1 MIASTL
7 LLLSVAALL
16 GQVVWTRARS
26 SARLQPVRVRVNP
39 TRHTRDLRDPR
50 DLR

>member
-26 SARLQPVRVRVNP
+26 RASLQPVRVRADR
-39 TRHTRDLRDPR
+39 TRYPR
-50 DLR
+50 

>member
-16 GQVVWTRARS
+16 GQVVWIRARS
-26 SARLQPVRVRVNP
+26 RASLQPVRVRAAGSRSG
-39 TRHTRDLRDPR
+39 TRYPR
-50 DLR
+50 

>member
-26 SARLQPVRVRVNP
+26 RASLQPVRVRAD
-39 TRHTRDLRDPR
+39 RARYPR
-50 DLR
+50 

>member
-16 GQVVWTRARS
+16 GQVVWIRARS
-26 SARLQPVRVRVNP
+26 RISLQPVRVRVNQS
-39 TRHTRDLRDPR
+39 RDPR
-50 DLR
+50 YPRNFR